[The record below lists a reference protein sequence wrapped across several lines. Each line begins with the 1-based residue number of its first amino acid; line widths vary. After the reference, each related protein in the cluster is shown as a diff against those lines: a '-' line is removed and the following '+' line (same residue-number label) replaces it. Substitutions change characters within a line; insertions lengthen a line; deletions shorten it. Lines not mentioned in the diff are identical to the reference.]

1 MVRKGARQV
10 LKRMLRPRAA
20 VPMGF
25 ALGLLVL
32 WEIGALPIPFD
43 EGAGPI
49 ARAAFAVGLA
59 VAGAIVGF
67 GVHVVA
73 MRLFA
78 GRAAAEPADEEE
90 LR

>member
-1 MVRKGARQV
+1 MV

-43 EGAGPI
+43 QEAGPI
-49 ARAAFAVGLA
+49 ERAALAIGLA
-59 VAGAIVGF
+59 VAGAILGF
-67 GVHVVA
+67 AVHVLA
-73 MRLFA
+73 MRLLA
-78 GRAAAEPADEEE
+78 GREAARPADDEEQ
-90 LR
+90 R